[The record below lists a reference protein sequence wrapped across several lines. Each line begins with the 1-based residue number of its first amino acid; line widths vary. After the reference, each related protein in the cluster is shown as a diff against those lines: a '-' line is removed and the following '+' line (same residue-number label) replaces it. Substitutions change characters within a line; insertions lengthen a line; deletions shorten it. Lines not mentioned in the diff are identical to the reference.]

1 MSAALLL
8 MDLQAG
14 VLDRYPEET
23 RAALLERVATA
34 SAAARAEGIPVIY
47 VRLAFRDGMPEIST
61 RNLLFSR
68 VAQMG
73 GFEEGDDGTRVHAAV
88 QPEPGDV
95 VVLKKRASAFS
106 GSDLGVVLRSLGVTH
121 LVLTGLA
128 TSGVVLSTLREAA
141 DLDYELTVLADAC
154 ADHDDDVH
162 RVLCEKVFPLQARV
176 TTVAEWTASF

>member
-1 MSAALLL
+1 

-14 VLDRYPEET
+14 VLERYPEEK
-23 RAALLERVATA
+23 RRALLDRAGA
-34 SAAARAEGIPVIY
+34 AAAAARAAGIPVIY
-47 VRLAFRDGMPEIST
+47 VRLAFRGGMPEISP

-73 GFEEGDDGTRVHAAV
+73 GFDEHDAGTRIHPAV
-88 QPEPGDV
+88 APDPGDV

-121 LVLTGLA
+121 LVLIGLA

-154 ADHDDDVH
+154 ADHDDEVH
-162 RVLCEKVFPLQARV
+162 RVLCEKVFPLQATV
-176 TTVAEWTASF
+176 TTVAEWTASH

>member
-8 MDLQAG
+8 MDFQEG
-14 VLDRYPEET
+14 VLARYPDEK
-23 RAALLERVATA
+23 RAALLERTIVAR
-34 SAAARAEGIPVIY
+34 AAARTAGVLVVC
-47 VRLAFRDGMPEIST
+47 VRLAFRDGAPDVSP
-61 RNLLFSR
+61 RNPLFSR

-73 GFEEGDDGTRVHAAV
+73 GFGEHDAGTHLHPDVA
-88 QPEPGDV
+88 PGPGDV

-106 GSDLGVVLRSLGVTH
+106 GSDLGVVLRAQGITH

-154 ADHDDDVH
+154 ADHDDEVH
-162 RVLCEKVFPLQARV
+162 RVLCEKVFPLQATV
-176 TTVAEWTASF
+176 TTVAAWCARL

>member
-1 MSAALLL
+1 
-8 MDLQAG
+8 MDLQNG
-14 VLDRYPEET
+14 VLERYPEAQ
-23 RAALLERVATA
+23 RLALLDRVGAATA
-34 SAAARAEGIPVIY
+34 TARTEGIPVVY
-47 VRLAFRDGMPEIST
+47 VRLAFRPGMPEISP

-73 GFEEGDDGTRVHAAV
+73 GFGEGDEGTRIHPAIAPT
-88 QPEPGDV
+88 PEDT

-121 LVLTGLA
+121 LVLSGLA

-154 ADHDDDVH
+154 ADHDDEVH
-162 RVLCEKVFPLQARV
+162 RLLCERVFPLQARV
-176 TTVAEWTASF
+176 TTVAEWIESR